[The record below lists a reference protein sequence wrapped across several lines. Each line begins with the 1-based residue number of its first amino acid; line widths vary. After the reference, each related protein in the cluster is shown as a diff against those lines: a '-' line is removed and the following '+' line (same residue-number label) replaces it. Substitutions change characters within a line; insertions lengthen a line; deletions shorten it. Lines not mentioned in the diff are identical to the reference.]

1 MCIDSFKV
9 RNDMCR
15 YRPGAFSVLFL
26 EEGENMLSPSD
37 VIGVVGLILMT
48 IQIVIM
54 WLERRDNRKKDSS
67 DVDPNHTDEPDLHTG
82 L

>member
-26 EEGENMLSPSD
+26 EEGENMSSPSD
-37 VIGVVGLILMT
+37 VRSE
-48 IQIVIM
+48 
-54 WLERRDNRKKDSS
+54 ERRVGKECR
-67 DVDPNHTDEPDLHTG
+67 L
-82 L
+82 